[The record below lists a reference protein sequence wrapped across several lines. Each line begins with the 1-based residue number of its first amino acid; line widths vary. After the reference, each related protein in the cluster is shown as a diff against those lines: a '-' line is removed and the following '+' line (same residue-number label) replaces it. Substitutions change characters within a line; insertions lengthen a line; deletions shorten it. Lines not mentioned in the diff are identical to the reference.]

1 MPRTQTSG
9 TKTGSV
15 DWLLFS
21 FTLFCKEKQIYRS
34 YHIRSQIYW
43 VLISYQYLQTG
54 KGSSSSEL
62 ISENNWVATESNIHS
77 NSVSFMFNFCYYNWK
92 KSACNIYK
100 KQAFIP
106 EESRRHQ
113 PNLTSSACPSLIPH
127 YTDIKAFCSSKYH
140 RQLCIDRRTHK
151 GILLWNILTV
161 FRVLERDNLSLW
173 MTRGYN

>member
-92 KSACNIYK
+92 KVLALYIKSKLSYLK
-100 KQAFIP
+100 KVEDI
-106 EESRRHQ
+106 
-113 PNLTSSACPSLIPH
+113 NLTSPLVPVPPSFHTTLTLKLSAHQSI
-127 YTDIKAFCSSKYH
+127 
-140 RQLCIDRRTHK
+140 ID
-151 GILLWNILTV
+151 NCV
-161 FRVLERDNLSLW
+161 
-173 MTRGYN
+173 